1 MWTYLAYILDR
12 YNQITGKAEIAVS
25 ELYKFHS
32 KSMILRNHISF
43 WENMNDLNDDIRY
56 LNKLRLIEVVKE
68 PEDTIK
74 LTDLKGLSRIYTI
87 VNKPSSAVLF
97 NKYKERIDDAI
108 KFWFEDGG
116 SNGEKDLLRY

>member
-12 YNQITGKAEIAVS
+12 YNAITGKSEITVS

-43 WENMNDLNDDIRY
+43 WENMNDMNNDIRY
-56 LNKLRLIEVVKE
+56 LKKLKLIDVISE

-74 LTDLKGLSRIYTI
+74 LADLKGLSKVYAI
-87 VNKPSSAVLF
+87 VNKPSTAVLF
-97 NKYKERIDDAI
+97 NKYKERIDDAV

-116 SNGEKDLLRY
+116 SDGGKDLLRY